1 MLLMSLVYENFEL
14 YNPTISLEMIVWS
27 LCVGLAIGA
36 AASYINRR
44 VVGDFV
50 RRLLKEEIH
59 SPEKAVSLEKIGCAK
74 NIFVRHAL
82 REGTALRRIVLC
94 ANEEE
99 MVLKQP
105 SSQKSAVFFRKLFS
119 LEDEPKRILDL
130 NRARFYVPEESR
142 IGAELRYDAK
152 GTTLPNLILS
162 LILLAGIGFA
172 ALYVLPE
179 LFTLMDNFLTLIG
192 G

>member
-50 RRLLKEEIH
+50 RRLLREEIH

-99 MVLKQP
+99 MVLKKP

-130 NRARFYVPEESR
+130 NRARFYIPEESR

>member
-36 AASYINRR
+36 VASYINRR

-59 SPEKAVSLEKIGCAK
+59 SPEKAVSLAQSGCAK
-74 NIFVRHAL
+74 NVFVRHAL
-82 REGTALRRIVLC
+82 RQGTALRRIVLC

-130 NRARFYVPEESR
+130 SRARFYIPEESR

>member
-130 NRARFYVPEESR
+130 NRARFYIPEESR